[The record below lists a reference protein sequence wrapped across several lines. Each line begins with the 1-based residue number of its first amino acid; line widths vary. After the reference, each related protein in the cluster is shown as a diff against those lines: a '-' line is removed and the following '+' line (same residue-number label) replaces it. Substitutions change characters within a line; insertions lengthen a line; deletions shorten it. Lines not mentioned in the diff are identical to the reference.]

1 MRGAIGNPHP
11 RASPEDFLTRR
22 AAAFRRVGPL
32 LNIMMLLTV
41 VALTATLA
49 APASAAPVV
58 HNLGIVNG
66 RAT

>member
-11 RASPEDFLTRR
+11 RLTRR
-22 AAAFRRVGPL
+22 LPELPAAFRRVGPL

>member
-1 MRGAIGNPHP
+1 MQDARGNWQSAVT
-11 RASPEDFLTRR
+11 RASMATPSQSSR
-22 AAAFRRVGPL
+22 ASRPL

>member
-11 RASPEDFLTRR
+11 RLTRRLPR

>member
-11 RASPEDFLTRR
+11 RLTRRLPR
-22 AAAFRRVGPL
+22 AAAFRRVGPLL

>member
-1 MRGAIGNPHP
+1 
-11 RASPEDFLTRR
+11 
-22 AAAFRRVGPL
+22 VGPLL